1 MQGDTV
7 AIGRVHR
14 MSTDLSM
21 LASRRALLTAAAGGA
36 AALAVSSL
44 ARPFPAAAAASNMQ
58 TETDN
63 PTSAPTGVSNATA
76 DSDALFGDAM
86 ATGTGVTG
94 KSVTGIGVSGVSSD
108 TSDPLGNDRNTGVF
122 GVAGD
127 PADVD
132 WSTGLTGVFGYS
144 PASTDLNTF
153 ATGVWG
159 DSGDVG
165 VYGTGGGVGVRGDG
179 GTYGVL
185 GQTWGPNTVG
195 VLARAN
201 PISIADTGTV
211 PERALRVEG
220 RAEFTRSGRARISAG
235 HAKKTVSLAGCTA
248 NTLVIAVINSNRSG
262 RFVRAAVPTT
272 GSFTIYLNT
281 SVSAATY
288 VAWIAFT
295 NPSNHLG

>member
-1 MQGDTV
+1 
-7 AIGRVHR
+7 
-14 MSTDLSM
+14 MSTDLSTH
-21 LASRRALLTAAAGGA
+21 ASRRALLTAAAGGA

-44 ARPFPAAAAASNMQ
+44 ARPFPAAAAAGNMQ

-63 PTSAPTGVSNATA
+63 ATSAPTGVSNSAA
-76 DSDALFGDAM
+76 DSDALFGDAN
-86 ATGTGVTG
+86 ATGTGVSGT
-94 KSVTGIGVSGVSSD
+94 SVTGIGVSGVSSD
-108 TSDPLGNDRNTGVF
+108 TSAPLTNDRNTGVF

-132 WSTGLTGVFGYS
+132 WSTGLTGVFGYA
-144 PASTDLNTF
+144 PASSDFNTF
-153 ATGVWG
+153 ATGAWG

-185 GQTWGPNTVG
+185 GQAWGPDTVG

-201 PISIADTGTV
+201 PSTIADTGTV

-220 RAEFTRSGRARISAG
+220 RAEFTRSGRARIAAG
-235 HAKKTVSLAGCTA
+235 HSKKTVALAGCTG
-248 NTLVIAVINSNRSG
+248 NTMIIAVLSSNRAG
-262 RFVRAAVPTT
+262 RFVRAAAPGI
-272 GSFTIYLNT
+272 GSFTIYLNGN
-281 SVSAATY
+281 VSSASY

-295 NPSNHLG
+295 NPANHLG